1 MASQL
6 PLRELL
12 CTARASARL
21 SPIKRPR
28 PRNALNGR
36 QPRNHRNAA
45 TFTHPNHASAISV
58 LPTNVDK
65 SSAEYKSNAAQMG
78 ELMARMSELHAR
90 IAEGGPEKAKEKHV
104 ARGKMLA
111 REYVEECC

>member
-1 MASQL
+1 
-6 PLRELL
+6 
-12 CTARASARL
+12 
-21 SPIKRPR
+21 
-28 PRNALNGR
+28 
-36 QPRNHRNAA
+36 
-45 TFTHPNHASAISV
+45 
-58 LPTNVDK
+58 
-65 SSAEYKSNAAQMG
+65 MG